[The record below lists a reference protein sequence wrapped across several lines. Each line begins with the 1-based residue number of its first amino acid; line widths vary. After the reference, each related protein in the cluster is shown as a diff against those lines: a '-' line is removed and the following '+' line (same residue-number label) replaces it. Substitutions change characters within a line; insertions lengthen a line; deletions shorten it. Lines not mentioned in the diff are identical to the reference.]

1 MNLEGLNKMNQE
13 IKEKLSERLYQIN
26 ANISAMTYITKQR
39 LTLEHQA
46 QLNSIL
52 AETIKTLREL
62 NK

>member
-1 MNLEGLNKMNQE
+1 MGE
-13 IKEKLSERLYQIN
+13 IKEKLSERLYTIN
-26 ANISAMTYITKQR
+26 ANLSAMTYLTKQR

-46 QLNSIL
+46 QLNLIL